1 MRGSGRFCTERELK
15 KEGQKL
21 VHTMTKNKIKLA
33 IIQSIGLNSDK
44 NIWKRRVV
52 IRKMQQAIIVGKRQ
66 VR

>member
-1 MRGSGRFCTERELK
+1 VRGSGRFCTERELK

-21 VHTMTKNKIKLA
+21 VHRMTKNKIKLA

>member
-1 MRGSGRFCTERELK
+1 
-15 KEGQKL
+15 
-21 VHTMTKNKIKLA
+21 MTKNKIKLA